1 MLRKHNDKDCIRLM
15 EDWSN
20 EVMNGSHR
28 DQLSFNYCCWKNQD
42 IKVIYLDRNI
52 YRSTWFNW
60 LMTHKK
66 GTCRQAKKIVS
77 TYNFIDGNNINIST
91 NISNVRMNID
101 KLRENYKKNVER
113 RKLKT
118 IKQVNFYRY

>member
-1 MLRKHNDKDCIRLM
+1 
-15 EDWSN
+15 
-20 EVMNGSHR
+20 
-28 DQLSFNYCCWKNQD
+28 
-42 IKVIYLDRNI
+42 
-52 YRSTWFNW
+52 
-60 LMTHKK
+60 MTHKK

>member
-1 MLRKHNDKDCIRLM
+1 
-15 EDWSN
+15 
-20 EVMNGSHR
+20 MNGSHR

-52 YRSTWFNW
+52 CKSTWFNW
-60 LMTHKK
+60 LTKHKK
-66 GTCRQAKKIVS
+66 GTYSPVKKIVS
-77 TYNFIDGNNINIST
+77 TRDFITDNNNININT
-91 NISNVRMNID
+91 NISNVRMNIA
-101 KLRENYKKNVER
+101 KLRENYKKTVER